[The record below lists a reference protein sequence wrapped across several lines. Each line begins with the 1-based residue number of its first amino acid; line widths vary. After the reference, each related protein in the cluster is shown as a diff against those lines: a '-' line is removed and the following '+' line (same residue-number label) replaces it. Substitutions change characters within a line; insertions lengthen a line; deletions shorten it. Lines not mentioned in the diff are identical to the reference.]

1 MGDGERSITVQT
13 MCTKPIL
20 VVDDDPQM
28 RSALKEAIQ
37 RMGYPVVLC
46 DGGAE
51 ALGKLQQSAYL
62 LVVTDMNMPKM
73 DGLTFL
79 KEIRRRIGNL
89 PVLVITGFGTVENAV
104 ESMKEGATDYLM
116 KPFSFDSL
124 KKALESIINRA
135 AAGKEL
141 LAESQEMKRIV
152 ALAENL
158 AANDITVLI
167 NGESGTGKELLAR
180 RIQQTSRRKDKPF
193 IAVNCAAIPDNLLES
208 ELFGHEKG
216 AFTGAIERKKG
227 KFELADGGTLL
238 LDEIGELPMMLQAK
252 LLRALQEREIDR
264 VGGKEPIQVDVRVIA
279 TTNRNLARECA
290 EGCFR
295 EDLFYRL
302 NVFPLKVPPLRE
314 RPEDILALTA
324 RFIERFSAVAGK
336 NIRGCSDDAIAFLKG
351 RPWRGNVRE
360 LENVIQRAVLICTGD
375 LIEPGDLMV
384 DTAEEDDQTANGKI
398 RDMEKELILKT
409 LKDVHGNKTKAAQ
422 ILGVSVRTI
431 RNKLNEYGKN
441 FPGCEKTA
449 AY

>member
-1 MGDGERSITVQT
+1 MQT
-13 MCTKPIL
+13 ACTKPIL

-37 RMGYPVVLC
+37 RMGFSVVVC

-51 ALGKLQQSAYL
+51 GLNKLQQSGYQ

-124 KKALESIINRA
+124 KKALDSIISRA
-135 AAGKEL
+135 AAGKDM
-141 LAESQEMKRIV
+141 LAESPEMKRIV

-193 IAVNCAAIPDNLLES
+193 VAVNCAAIPDNLLES

-238 LDEIGELPMMLQAK
+238 LDEIGELPLMLQAK

-264 VGGKEPIQVDVRVIA
+264 VGGKEPIPVDVRVLA
-279 TTNRNLARECA
+279 TTNRNLAKECA
-290 EGCFR
+290 EGRFR

-314 RPEDILALTA
+314 RPEDIVVLSA
-324 RFIERFSAVAGK
+324 RFIEQFSAAAGK
-336 NIRGCSDDAIAFLKG
+336 NIRGCSEAAIAILKG
-351 RPWRGNVRE
+351 RSWRGNVRE
-360 LENVIQRAVLICTGD
+360 LENVIQRAVLICAGD
-375 LIEPGDLMV
+375 LIEPCDLMV
-384 DTAEEDDQTANGKI
+384 DAAEGEDQTANGKI

-441 FPGCEKTA
+441 FPGYEKSA

>member
-1 MGDGERSITVQT
+1 MDSERSITVQT
-13 MCTKPIL
+13 ACTKPIL

-37 RMGYPVVLC
+37 RMGFPVVVC

-51 ALGKLQQSAYL
+51 GLNKLQQSGYQ

-124 KKALESIINRA
+124 KKALDSIISRA
-135 AAGKEL
+135 AAGKDM
-141 LAESQEMKRIV
+141 LAESPEMKRIV

-193 IAVNCAAIPDNLLES
+193 VAVNCAAIPDNLLES

-238 LDEIGELPMMLQAK
+238 LDEIGELPLMLQAK

-264 VGGKEPIQVDVRVIA
+264 VGGKEPIPVDVRVLA
-279 TTNRNLARECA
+279 TTNRNLAKECA
-290 EGCFR
+290 EGRFR

-314 RPEDILALTA
+314 RPEDIVSLSA
-324 RFIERFSAVAGK
+324 RFIERFSAAAGK
-336 NIRGCSDDAIAFLKG
+336 KIRGCSEEATAILKG
-351 RPWRGNVRE
+351 RSWRGNVRE

-375 LIEPGDLMV
+375 LIEPCDLMV
-384 DTAEEDDQTANGKI
+384 DAAEGEDQTANGKI

-441 FPGCEKTA
+441 FPGYENSA